1 MGGRTGM
8 YRIVSSV
15 PRVVWT
21 DSRLFLVACQFGH
34 VFSYYK
40 FKVHIEGIFF
50 EKKFL

>member
-1 MGGRTGM
+1 M

-21 DSRLFLVACQFGH
+21 DLRLFLVACQFGH
-34 VFSYYK
+34 VFSYYE